1 MTVNAFV
8 LLKKEY
14 KHLTSAYLKGKV
26 WSDRMLAKNHRLRAA
41 KDIQRVSRQGR
52 WAAGSNLTIRTLPNR
67 FQTVRVGVIISKKVD
82 KRAVVRNR
90 ARRRVQEQLRLILPN
105 LIIGSDILIYIRKDL
120 VDLKPEQLK
129 NELDIQLKRLRVVK
143 G

>member
-1 MTVNAFV
+1 
-8 LLKKEY
+8 
-14 KHLTSAYLKGKV
+14 
-26 WSDRMLAKNHRLRAA
+26 MLSKTHRLKAS

-52 WAAGSNLTIRTLPNR
+52 WSAGSNLTVRTLPNR
-67 FQTVRVGVIISKKVD
+67 LPTIRAGVIVSKKVD

-90 ARRRVQEQLRLILPN
+90 ARRRVQEQLSLILPN